1 MKNPVKILAILAI
14 AAFVGVGCS
23 GGSGPDAG
31 GGTSSPVA
39 GNSDASLK
47 KDDYPVFPN
56 ADAGADPAVPAE
68 QGGKGFA
75 GDGWETNTGFDLLG
89 DPRAVKG
96 GLYRESITSFPAT
109 LRYVGLNGSTVTNF
123 VTNSLIYETLLELN
137 PTTLEPMP
145 ALATHWQIQPD
156 KMTFRF
162 RIDPNAK
169 FSDGQPVTAEDVVA
183 SWKLFTDK
191 SIQDPLKNTIYNEF
205 EQPVAESKYLV
216 RVKSKEP
223 KWLNFIQFSQ
233 SLLIFPAHVLKGM
246 DGAAFIKDWNF
257 KMLPGTGPYMIRE
270 TDVQKGQSLSVRRR
284 PDYWAAKS
292 RRMVG
297 RGNFDEIKL
306 MVVRDDNLEYEMIKR
321 GDVDNYVVL
330 RAQRWIE
337 ELNFED
343 IQRGLLQKRKIFNH
357 QPQSIGGIAFNT
369 RRAPFNDIRVRTA
382 IAHLFNRE
390 LLLEKMMFSQ
400 YDPMD
405 SHFPGSI
412 YENPKNEKMKY
423 NPQKAIELLKEAGWS
438 NRDSSGRLAK
448 GGQPLTLEL
457 LHYAPTYNRFFTVFQ
472 EDLRK
477 VGITLNLRE
486 VTPETAFQLKDD
498 QNFDL
503 ICMFYGG
510 GSPFPLP
517 KQFYHSSQDVK
528 AGDNLT
534 GFRMPRAD
542 AIVEE
547 YDREF
552 DLQKRIALLRELDGL
567 VTAERH
573 WILFWTAS
581 YNRYLFW
588 NKFGYPDWYTSRI
601 GERDRYDPL
610 FYWWIDPEKERR
622 LEEARRDPSIKLE
635 VGPTDIT
642 YWKDFAKREEQ
653 AAPAR

>member
-1 MKNPVKILAILAI
+1 MKNLAKILAILI
-14 AAFVGVGCS
+14 IPAFVGVGCS
-23 GGSGPDAG
+23 GGSGPDT
-31 GGTSSPVA
+31 GGTASPVA
-39 GNSDASLK
+39 GNSGASLN

-56 ADAGADPAVPAE
+56 MDAGADPAVSAE
-68 QGGKGFA
+68 QGGKGFS
-75 GDGWETNTGFDLLG
+75 GEGWETNTGFDLLG

-191 SIQDPLKNTIYNEF
+191 SIQDPLKNAIYNEF
-205 EQPVAESKYLV
+205 EPPVAESKYLV

-233 SLLIFPAHVLKGM
+233 SLLIFPASVLKGV

-257 KMLPGTGPYMIRE
+257 KMLPGTGPYTIRE
-270 TDVQKGQSLSVRRR
+270 SDVQKGQSLSVRRR
-284 PDYWAAKS
+284 PDYWAANS

-382 IAHLFNRE
+382 LAHLFNRE

-412 YENPKNEKMKY
+412 YENPKNEKMAY
-423 NPQKAIELLKEAGWS
+423 NPQKAIELLREAGWS
-438 NRDSSGRLAK
+438 NRDGSGRLVK

-588 NKFGYPDWYTSRI
+588 NKFGYPAWYTSRI